1 MYLKKYY
8 FNVIITFIISHK
20 CMCLFNLIGKKNVQ
34 CENIVQRLKATL
46 ESCLYHFA
54 GVYVVSDLE
63 LDQ

>member
-1 MYLKKYY
+1 
-8 FNVIITFIISHK
+8 
-20 CMCLFNLIGKKNVQ
+20 MCLFNLIGKKNVQ